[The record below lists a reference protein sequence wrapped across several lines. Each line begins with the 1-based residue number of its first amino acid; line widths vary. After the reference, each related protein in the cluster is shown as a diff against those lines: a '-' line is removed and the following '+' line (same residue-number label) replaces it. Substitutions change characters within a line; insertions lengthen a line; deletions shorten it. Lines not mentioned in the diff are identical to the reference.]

1 MENRRP
7 RIGGWIIRK
16 ETILQCCGI
25 AERRGLVPYYR
36 SAVVV
41 DLDVIKEN
49 FNEIKKKVGENTKV
63 LAVIKADAYGHG
75 AIETARSLENSCDFF
90 GVADIDEAMQLRIA
104 GFDIPILILGRTDP
118 YYSDV
123 IIRYNIRTAISCL
136 SDAIALSKE
145 GEKQQ
150 KTAKIHIALDT
161 GMSRIGFQRDEADVI
176 KKISELPF
184 IEIEG
189 VFSHFATA
197 DEADLS
203 RAEKQ
208 KVLFDEFTAQL
219 KKMGVSFSIRHMNNS
234 AGIINFEEKYD
245 MVRAGIV
252 LYGLYPSHDI
262 DEALL
267 RVKPAMRWVA
277 KISHVKTLPA
287 GREISY
293 GGTFVTEK
301 ETVIA
306 TVPVGYADG
315 YPRCLSN
322 IGEVLV
328 GGRRAPII
336 GRICMD
342 QFMIDVTDIPGVEL
356 GSEVTLVG
364 RDGEEYLSMEEV
376 SEKAYSFNYELP
388 CRISRRVPRIYY
400 KKGKEVVSL
409 HYLID

>member
-1 MENRRP
+1 M
-7 RIGGWIIRK
+7 
-16 ETILQCCGI
+16 
-25 AERRGLVPYYR
+25 PYYR

-49 FNEIKKKVGENTKV
+49 FSEIKKKVGESTRV

-75 AIETARSLENSCDFF
+75 AIETARELEKCCDFF

-104 GFDIPILILGRTDP
+104 GFDTPILILGRTDP

-123 IIRYNIRTAISCL
+123 IIKYNIRTTVSCL
-136 SDAIALSKE
+136 SDAKALSEE
-145 GEKQQ
+145 GARQQ
-150 KTAKIHIALDT
+150 KSAKIHIALDT
-161 GMSRIGFQRDEADVI
+161 GMSRIGFQRDEAEI
-176 KKISELPF
+176 IREISRLPF
-184 IEIEG
+184 VELEG

-197 DEADLS
+197 DEGDLS
-203 RAEKQ
+203 RARKQ
-208 KVLFDEFTAQL
+208 KELFDEFTAEL
-219 KKMGVSFSIRHMNNS
+219 EKMGISFSLRHMSNS
-234 AGIINFEEKYD
+234 AGIINFDEKYD

-252 LYGLYPSHDI
+252 LYGLYPSHEV
-262 DEALL
+262 DERLL
-267 RVKPAMRWVA
+267 HVKPAMRWVA
-277 KISHVKTLPA
+277 KISHVKTLPS

-293 GGTFVTEK
+293 GGTYVTKK
-301 ETVIA
+301 ETVVA

-328 GGRRAPII
+328 KGKRAPII

-342 QFMIDVTDIPGVEL
+342 QFMIDVTDIEGVDL
-356 GSEVTLVG
+356 GTEVTLVG
-364 RDGEEYLSMEEV
+364 RDGDEYLSMEEV

-400 KKGKEVVSL
+400 KDGKEVVSL
-409 HYLID
+409 HYLLD

>member
-1 MENRRP
+1 M
-7 RIGGWIIRK
+7 
-16 ETILQCCGI
+16 
-25 AERRGLVPYYR
+25 PYYR

-41 DLDVIKEN
+41 DLDTIKEN
-49 FNEIKKKVGENTKV
+49 FLAVKEKVGENTGI

-75 AIETARSLENSCDFF
+75 AVETARELEGRCDFF

-104 GFDIPILILGRTDP
+104 GFRKTPILILGRTDP

-123 IIRYNIRTAISCL
+123 IIKYDIRPTISCL
-136 SDAIALSKE
+136 SDAIALNEEAERQNK
-145 GEKQQ
+145 K
-150 KTAKIHIALDT
+150 AKIHIAIDT
-161 GMSRIGFQRDEADVI
+161 GMSRIGFQSDEIGEIV
-176 KKISELPF
+176 KISKLPF

-189 VFSHFATA
+189 VFSHFASA
-197 DEADLS
+197 DDKDSS
-203 RAEKQ
+203 RALKQ
-208 KVLFDEFTAQL
+208 KELFDKAVADIEKEGIAIPL
-219 KKMGVSFSIRHMNNS
+219 KHMNNS
-234 AGIINFEEKYD
+234 AGIINLEEKYD

-262 DEALL
+262 DKNLL
-267 RVKPAMRWVA
+267 KVKPAMRWVA

-293 GGTFVTEK
+293 GGTYVTTA
-301 ETVIA
+301 ETRVA

-322 IGEVLV
+322 EGEVLV
-328 GGRRAPII
+328 KGKRVPII

-342 QFMIDVTDIPGVEL
+342 QFMIDVTGIPDVTMGT
-356 GSEVTLVG
+356 EVTLVG
-364 RDGEEYLSMEEV
+364 ADGDDCLSMEEV

>member
-1 MENRRP
+1 M
-7 RIGGWIIRK
+7 
-16 ETILQCCGI
+16 
-25 AERRGLVPYYR
+25 PYFR
-36 SAVVV
+36 SAVEV
-41 DLDVIKEN
+41 DLDIIKEN
-49 FNEIKKKVGENTKV
+49 FAAIKKKVGKDTRV

-75 AIETARSLENSCDFF
+75 AVETARELEGECDFF

-104 GFDIPILILGRTDP
+104 GFETPILILGRTDP
-118 YYSDV
+118 YYSDAV
-123 IIRYNIRTAISCL
+123 IKMDIRTTISCL
-136 SDAIALSKE
+136 SDALALSKE
-145 GEKQQ
+145 GERQQ
-150 KTAKIHIALDT
+150 KNAKIHIALDT
-161 GMSRIGFQRDEADVI
+161 GMSRIGFQQDEI
-176 KKISELPF
+176 NEIIEISRLPF

-197 DEADLS
+197 DEADLT
-203 RAEKQ
+203 RAAKQ
-208 KVLFDEFTAQL
+208 KELFDEILRELQEKGL
-219 KKMGVSFSIRHMNNS
+219 DIPVRHMSNS

-262 DEALL
+262 DESLL
-267 RVKPAMRWVA
+267 PVKPAMRWVA
-277 KISHVKTLPA
+277 KISHIKTLPA

-293 GGTFVTEK
+293 GGTFVTK
-301 ETVIA
+301 KDTVVA

-315 YPRCLSN
+315 YPRCLS
-322 IGEVLV
+322 GVGQVLV
-328 GGRRAPII
+328 GGKRVPII

-342 QFMIDVTDIPGVEL
+342 QFMIDVTDVPGVAL

-364 RDGEEYLSMEEV
+364 CDGQECLSMEEV

>member
-1 MENRRP
+1 M
-7 RIGGWIIRK
+7 
-16 ETILQCCGI
+16 QCRCI

-41 DLDVIKEN
+41 DLDVIREN
-49 FNEIKKKVGENTKV
+49 FAEIKKKVGQSTKV

-75 AIETARSLENSCDFF
+75 AIETARELENCCDFF
-90 GVADIDEAMQLRIA
+90 GVADIDEAMQLRIG
-104 GFDIPILILGRTDP
+104 GFDKPILILGRTDP

-123 IIRYNIRTAISCL
+123 IIKYNIRTAVSCFE
-136 SDAIALSKE
+136 DALELSKE

-150 KTAKIHIALDT
+150 KTAKIHVALDT
-161 GMSRIGFQRDEADVI
+161 GMSRIGFQRDEVNII
-176 KKISELPF
+176 KEISQLPF

-197 DEADLS
+197 DEPDLS

-208 KVLFDEFTAQL
+208 KELFDSFVEELEA
-219 KKMGVSFSIRHMNNS
+219 MGVNFAIKHMSNS
-234 AGIINFEEKYD
+234 AGIINIDERYD

-252 LYGLYPSHDI
+252 LYGLYPSHDV
-262 DEALL
+262 DESLL
-267 RVKPAMRWVA
+267 PVKPAMRWVA

-301 ETVIA
+301 ETVVA

-328 GGRRAPII
+328 NGKRAPII

-342 QFMIDVTDIPGVEL
+342 QFMIDVTDIPDVGR
-356 GSEVTLVG
+356 GCEVTLVG
-364 RDGEEYLSMEEV
+364 RDGDDCLSMEEV

-388 CRISRRVPRIYY
+388 CRSSRRVPRIYY
-400 KKGKEVVSL
+400 KNGKEVVSL
-409 HYLID
+409 HYLLD

>member
-1 MENRRP
+1 M
-7 RIGGWIIRK
+7 
-16 ETILQCCGI
+16 
-25 AERRGLVPYYR
+25 PYFR
-36 SAVVV
+36 SAVEV
-41 DLDVIKEN
+41 DLDIIREN
-49 FNEIKKKVGENTKV
+49 FAAIKKKVGKGTKV

-75 AIETARSLENSCDFF
+75 AVEVARELEHDCDFF

-104 GFDIPILILGRTDP
+104 GFATPILILGRTDP

-123 IIRYNIRTAISCL
+123 IIKYDIRTTVSCM
-136 SDAIALSKE
+136 SDALALSKE
-145 GEKQQ
+145 GQRQQ
-150 KTAKIHIALDT
+150 KKAKIHIAVDT
-161 GMSRIGFQRDEADVI
+161 GMSRIGFQYDEINEIAE
-176 KKISELPF
+176 ISKLPF

-189 VFSHFATA
+189 IFSHFATA
-197 DEADLS
+197 DEINLD
-203 RAEKQ
+203 RATKQ
-208 KVLFDEFTAQL
+208 KELFDAVLCEL
-219 KKMGVSFSIRHMNNS
+219 HEKGVDIPIRHMSNS
-234 AGIINFEEKYD
+234 AGIINFDEKYD

-262 DEALL
+262 DEGLL
-267 RVKPAMRWVA
+267 HVKPAMRWVA
-277 KISHVKTLPA
+277 KISHVKTLPK

-301 ETVIA
+301 ETVVA

-328 GGRRAPII
+328 SGKRVPII

-342 QFMIDVTDIPGVEL
+342 QFMIDVTDIPGVTL

-364 RDGEEYLSMEEV
+364 TDDDECLSMEEV

-400 KKGKEVVSL
+400 KQGKEVVSL

>member
-1 MENRRP
+1 M
-7 RIGGWIIRK
+7 
-16 ETILQCCGI
+16 
-25 AERRGLVPYYR
+25 PYFR

-41 DLDVIKEN
+41 DLDTIKEN
-49 FNEIKKKVGENTKV
+49 FLQIKKNVGADTKV

-75 AIETARSLENSCDFF
+75 AIESARELKDLCDFF
-90 GVADIDEAMQLRIA
+90 GVADIDEAMQLRIG
-104 GFDIPILILGRTDP
+104 GFDNPILILGRTDP

-123 IIRYNIRTAISCL
+123 IIKCDIRTTVSCL
-136 SDAIALSKE
+136 SDALALSKE
-145 GEKQQ
+145 GQKQN
-150 KTAKIHIALDT
+150 KKAKIHIAVDT
-161 GMSRIGFQRDEADVI
+161 GMSRIGFQADEIDDI
-176 KKISELPF
+176 IKISELPF

-197 DEADLS
+197 DEACLD
-203 RAEKQ
+203 RAIKQ
-208 KVLFDEFTAQL
+208 KELFDSI
-219 KKMGVSFSIRHMNNS
+219 VSTLEQKGLNIPVKHMSNS
-234 AGIINFEEKYD
+234 AGIINFDKNYD

-262 DEALL
+262 DQSLL
-267 RVKPAMRWVA
+267 PVKPAMRWVA

-293 GGTFVTEK
+293 GGTFVTER
-301 ETVIA
+301 ETVVA

-328 GGRRAPII
+328 CGKRAPII

-342 QFMIDVTDIPGVEL
+342 QFMIDVTDIPGVGL

-364 RDGEEYLSMEEV
+364 ADGDDCLTMEEV

-400 KKGKEVVSL
+400 KGGKEVVSL
-409 HYLID
+409 HYLLD